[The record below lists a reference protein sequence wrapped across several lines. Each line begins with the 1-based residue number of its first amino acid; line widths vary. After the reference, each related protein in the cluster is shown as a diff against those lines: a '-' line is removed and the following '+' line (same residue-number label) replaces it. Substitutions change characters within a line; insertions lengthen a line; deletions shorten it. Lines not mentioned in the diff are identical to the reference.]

1 MLEYLYRS
9 INVYFEKHSIE
20 DHTVEDQF
28 LFIQYIISSISNLCL
43 PISAHFLDII
53 NQTFSRLITY
63 PSLDLHVQFLYGQ
76 FLSKVVNF
84 SEDRASFSF
93 FSITRIKFFL
103 INVIRSLSNQTY
115 VLKFKEE
122 QTILLYEDLK
132 QKHISMITE
141 DLINNIFLGLQTGYI
156 NHAITKS
163 TDFLETEEFKTYKKI
178 MFRILFIFN
187 QSNHINKRRADSII
201 SLIKPYSRNETE
213 IPMTHNISENLT
225 DITYLS
231 GMSKQIMLDQSVQ
244 FEKLWVWFTRL
255 YERKFIYGDL
265 KSKYADLSFI
275 HKYQ

>member
-156 NHAITKS
+156 NRVKS
-163 TDFLETEEFKTYKKI
+163 ESTEFSETEEYKAYKKI
-178 MFRILFIFN
+178 MFLILYSFN
-187 QSNHINKRRADSII
+187 ESPHLDVQRADRFI
-201 SLIKPYSRNETE
+201 SLFEPYSRNETE
-213 IPMTHNISENLT
+213 IPISDNNSEILIDFT
-225 DITYLS
+225 SPSYLS
-231 GMSKQIMLDQSVQ
+231 KRPLFLQCIQ
-244 FEKLWVWFTRL
+244 FKKLWVWFTRL
-255 YERKFIYGDL
+255 YQHKFIYGDL
-265 KSKYADLSFI
+265 NSRFSDLSFI